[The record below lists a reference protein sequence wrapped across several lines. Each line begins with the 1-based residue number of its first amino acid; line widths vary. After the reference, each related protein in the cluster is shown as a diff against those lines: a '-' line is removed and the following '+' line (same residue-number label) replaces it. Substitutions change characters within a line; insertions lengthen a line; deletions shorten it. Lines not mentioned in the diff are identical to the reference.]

1 MAGAQGPLFLE
12 RGTYRRRRMMDA
24 IKLLALLG
32 GGLWMIPV
40 LWPKAET
47 EADVPLQMSQ
57 ALFYIFGVWLVLILL
72 AALLVRNLKVDSTN
86 RSEAVEDHS
95 QEHQQ

>member
-1 MAGAQGPLFLE
+1 MADAQGPLFLE

-47 EADVPLQMSQ
+47 ETDVPLQMSQ
-57 ALFYIFGVWLVLILL
+57 ALYYIFGVWLVLIIL
-72 AALLVRNLKVDSTN
+72 AALLVRNLKVDSTHNGETSEN
-86 RSEAVEDHS
+86 RS
-95 QEHQQ
+95 QEH